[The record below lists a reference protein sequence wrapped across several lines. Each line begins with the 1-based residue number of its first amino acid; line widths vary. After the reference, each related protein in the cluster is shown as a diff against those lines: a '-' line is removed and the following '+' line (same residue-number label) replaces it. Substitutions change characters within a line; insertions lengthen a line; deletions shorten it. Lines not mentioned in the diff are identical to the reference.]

1 MRKLIALALLPLAF
15 NAGADEPGTGPMPGV
30 ATMPGTATRPDAA
43 ARAGAVEQF
52 GNVFVVRRADGSR
65 LITSRGD
72 SSQTVALLERTMTQM
87 KAREARDW
95 RDMEALRRER
105 EAEAQAA
112 LAYQS
117 ECYRH
122 YGDKSCVTT
131 FK

>member
-15 NAGADEPGTGPMPGV
+15 DAGADEPGN
-30 ATMPGTATRPDAA
+30 ATLPANLTRPDAA
-43 ARAGAVEQF
+43 ASAGAVEQF

-72 SSQTVALLERTMTQM
+72 SAQTVALLERTMTQM

-112 LAYQS
+112 SAHQS

-122 YGDKSCVTT
+122 YGEKTCVTT

>member
-1 MRKLIALALLPLAF
+1 VRKLIALALLPLAF
-15 NAGADEPGTGPMPGV
+15 NAGADEPGN
-30 ATMPGTATRPDAA
+30 ATIPSNLTRPNVG
-43 ARAGAVEQF
+43 ARAGTVEQF
-52 GNVFVVRRADGSR
+52 GEVFVVRRADGSR
-65 LITSRGD
+65 TITSRGD
-72 SSQTVALLERTMTQM
+72 SAQTVALLERTMTQM
-87 KAREARDW
+87 KAREARDF

-122 YGDKSCVTT
+122 YGEKSCVTT